1 MESWYASFFQIIL
14 LVTALSVDAFVASLA
29 YGASNI
35 RIPPISVVV
44 ITLVCSLILGIS
56 LLFGSLIRPFVPAQL
71 TKIICCAVLMILGFV
86 KLCDSSMK
94 HYIRKHCSNHK
105 EISFSALHLKFIL
118 NIYADPVEADSDQS
132 HTLSPKEA
140 GSLAT
145 ALSLDGLAAGF
156 GAALGNV
163 HLLQALFCSIF
174 VNALAVLL
182 GSSIGNR
189 IAQKASLDLSWLSG
203 VMLIALALLKLV

>member
-71 TKIICCAVLMILGFV
+71 TKIICCTV
-86 KLCDSSMK
+86 
-94 HYIRKHCSNHK
+94 RN
-105 EISFSALHLKFIL
+105 
-118 NIYADPVEADSDQS
+118 
-132 HTLSPKEA
+132 
-140 GSLAT
+140 
-145 ALSLDGLAAGF
+145 
-156 GAALGNV
+156 
-163 HLLQALFCSIF
+163 
-174 VNALAVLL
+174 
-182 GSSIGNR
+182 
-189 IAQKASLDLSWLSG
+189 
-203 VMLIALALLKLV
+203 